1 MIVLDTNVVSELM
14 RVSPS
19 EDVVEWVRRHPG
31 DLLCTTAISVA
42 EVRYGI
48 ARLSAGRR
56 QSALR
61 AAADE
66 VFAAFSEVIFA
77 FDEAAARHY
86 GDVVVE
92 RSLAGE
98 PISGFDA
105 QIAAICRVNQVALA
119 TRNTDDFAG
128 LGLELLNPWQRTG

>member
-1 MIVLDTNVVSELM
+1 
-14 RVSPS
+14 
-19 EDVVEWVRRHPG
+19 
-31 DLLCTTAISVA
+31 
-42 EVRYGI
+42 
-48 ARLSAGRR
+48 
-56 QSALR
+56 
-61 AAADE
+61 
-66 VFAAFSEVIFA
+66 
-77 FDEAAARHY
+77 
-86 GDVVVE
+86 VVE